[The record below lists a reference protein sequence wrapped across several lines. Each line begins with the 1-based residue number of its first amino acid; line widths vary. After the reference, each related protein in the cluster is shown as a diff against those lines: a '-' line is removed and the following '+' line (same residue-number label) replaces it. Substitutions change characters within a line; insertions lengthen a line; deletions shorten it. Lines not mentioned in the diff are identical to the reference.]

1 MLHVQRCMPA
11 VQLAYHVHASAP
23 PDFGKP
29 PGGSHGTRLGRVCLG
44 RDFRRPW
51 QPPVTRLG
59 LGSDSESAAGPIL
72 HAAGCAGSA
81 HTGSGSGPGPR
92 RRAAASWLARGGEWC
107 EPAAPR
113 KGRSRAAWAVPSL
126 KLPMELPHDPPL
138 SGMRLCYY
146 CSMRRMPHS
155 MALSE
160 CKHEVP
166 HLPAPC
172 LKLAAA
178 RPWVLDLNAHV
189 R

>member
-59 LGSDSESAAGPIL
+59 LGSDSESAPGPIL

-81 HTGSGSGPGPR
+81 PTGSGSARP
-92 RRAAASWLARGGEWC
+92 RAAAPGRRPGGREWC

-126 KLPMELPHDPPL
+126 KLPMELPQTL
-138 SGMRLCYY
+138 RSVACGCAT
-146 CSMRRMPHS
+146 SIRR
-155 MALSE
+155 
-160 CKHEVP
+160 VP
-166 HLPAPC
+166 HWHSVSVHTKYRTCQLQA
-172 LKLAAA
+172 
-178 RPWVLDLNAHV
+178 
-189 R
+189 